1 MKREKIIDELLCY
14 MRDEV
19 VAAGSNINTTHFDFL
34 FDDNNKGNN
43 DLINLRKK
51 VKVDDEMIKS
61 ILRECVTDDYI
72 NRFSGSEEFK
82 FLSITDKGMARAKSV
97 QLSSPKREC
106 IKIILYHPLF
116 NTIVSGII
124 SFALGFYFGDRQ

>member
-19 VAAGSNINTTHFDFL
+19 VAAGSNINTARFDFL
-34 FDDNNKGNN
+34 FDDNDKGNN
-43 DLINLRKK
+43 DLINLQKK
-51 VKVDDEMIKS
+51 IKVDDEMIKS

-72 NRFSGSEEFK
+72 KRFSADEEFK

-116 NTIVSGII
+116 NTIISGII
-124 SFALGFYFGDRQ
+124 SFAIGFYFGGK

>member
-34 FDDNNKGNN
+34 FDDNDKGNN
-43 DLINLRKK
+43 DLINLQKK
-51 VKVDDEMIKS
+51 IKVDDEMIKS

-72 NRFSGSEEFK
+72 KRFSADEEFK

-116 NTIVSGII
+116 NTIISGII
-124 SFALGFYFGDRQ
+124 SFAIGFYFGGK

>member
-19 VAAGSNINTTHFDFL
+19 VAAGSNINTTRFDFL

-72 NRFSGSEEFK
+72 KRFSVGEEFK

-97 QLSSPKREC
+97 QLSSPIREC

-124 SFALGFYFGDRQ
+124 SFVLGFYFGGRQ

>member
-34 FDDNNKGNN
+34 FDDNDKGNN
-43 DLINLRKK
+43 DLINLQKK
-51 VKVDDEMIKS
+51 IKVDDEMIKS

-72 NRFSGSEEFK
+72 KRFSADKEFK

-97 QLSSPKREC
+97 QLSSSKREC

-116 NTIVSGII
+116 NTIISGII
-124 SFALGFYFGDRQ
+124 SFAIGFYFGGK

>member
-34 FDDNNKGNN
+34 FDDNDKGNN

-51 VKVDDEMIKS
+51 VKVDDETIKS
-61 ILRECVTDDYI
+61 ILKECVTDGYI
-72 NRFSGSEEFK
+72 KRFSAGEEFK

-97 QLSSPKREC
+97 QLSSPKREY
-106 IKIILYHPLF
+106 IKSILCHPLF
-116 NTIVSGII
+116 NTIVSGMI
-124 SFALGFYFGDRQ
+124 SFAIGFYFGGKQ

>member
-1 MKREKIIDELLCY
+1 MKLLQL
-14 MRDEV
+14 V
-19 VAAGSNINTTHFDFL
+19 VISIQL
-34 FDDNNKGNN
+34 IDNNKGNN
-43 DLINLRKK
+43 DLINLQKK
-51 VKVDDEMIKS
+51 IKVDDEMIKS

-72 NRFSGSEEFK
+72 KRFSADEEFK

-116 NTIVSGII
+116 NTIISGIL
-124 SFALGFYFGDRQ
+124 SFAIGFYFGGK

>member
-19 VAAGSNINTTHFDFL
+19 VAAGSNINTTHFYFL
-34 FDDNNKGNN
+34 FDDNDKGNN
-43 DLINLRKK
+43 DLINLQKK
-51 VKVDDEMIKS
+51 IKVDDEMIKS

-72 NRFSGSEEFK
+72 KRFSADEEYK

-116 NTIVSGII
+116 NTIISGII
-124 SFALGFYFGDRQ
+124 SFVIGFYFGGK

>member
-19 VAAGSNINTTHFDFL
+19 VAAGSNINTAHFDFL
-34 FDDNNKGNN
+34 FDDNDKGNN
-43 DLINLRKK
+43 DLINLQKK
-51 VKVDDEMIKS
+51 INVDDEMIKS

-72 NRFSGSEEFK
+72 KRFSADEEFK

-116 NTIVSGII
+116 NTIISGII
-124 SFALGFYFGDRQ
+124 SFAIGFYFGGK